1 MRRYRLVL
9 VASEHMARE
18 YRRHG
23 IDAHTIVH
31 THKGSNEG
39 APPSPVKLP
48 LSGILR
54 LAFLGRMEK
63 LKGISHLLKALPRV
77 VKELNKKIVFNIG
90 GQGNDERRLRAIA
103 LRVTRDNPAI
113 TVNFR
118 GWLDPLQCQQ
128 LLSESHLMVMPS
140 VWPEPFGGVGSL
152 AGELNV
158 PAVAFDVGG
167 ISEWLHDGINGVL
180 APGDPPTPEG
190 LADAIIR
197 AVRDPDLYQQ
207 LCEGAHR
214 YSRGASMVEH
224 VASIEDWLARAQRG
238 DQSIPNIC

>member
-1 MRRYRLVL
+1 
-9 VASEHMARE
+9 
-18 YRRHG
+18 
-23 IDAHTIVH
+23 
-31 THKGSNEG
+31 
-39 APPSPVKLP
+39 
-48 LSGILR
+48 
-54 LAFLGRMEK
+54 
-63 LKGISHLLKALPRV
+63 LKALPRV